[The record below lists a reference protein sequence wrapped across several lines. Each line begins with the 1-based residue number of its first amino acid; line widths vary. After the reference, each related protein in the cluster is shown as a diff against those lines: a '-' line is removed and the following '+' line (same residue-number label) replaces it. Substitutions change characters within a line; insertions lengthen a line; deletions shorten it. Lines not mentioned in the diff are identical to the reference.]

1 MLPQHSAA
9 NERQHSAQAANRLRE
24 EDAENTLTRRRSLA
38 SKAGSEDYA
47 FKKSVIQD
55 ILNQI
60 DYQAALNRGVVDVD
74 TREISTELQ
83 QLSTRSL
90 LAWYEAFLFIRSEL
104 MFAGYEL
111 NGFRVLDRPVDAIR
125 KLMES
130 DPNFDIRQ
138 YIF

>member
-9 NERQHSAQAANRLRE
+9 NNRQHFDQTANRLRE
-24 EDAENTLTRRRSLA
+24 QEQETTSTRRRSHTG
-38 SKAGSEDYA
+38 KAAGDDYS
-47 FKKSVIQD
+47 FKKNVIQD

-74 TREISTELQ
+74 TREISAELQ
-83 QLSTRSL
+83 QLSTRAL

-125 KLMES
+125 KLMET